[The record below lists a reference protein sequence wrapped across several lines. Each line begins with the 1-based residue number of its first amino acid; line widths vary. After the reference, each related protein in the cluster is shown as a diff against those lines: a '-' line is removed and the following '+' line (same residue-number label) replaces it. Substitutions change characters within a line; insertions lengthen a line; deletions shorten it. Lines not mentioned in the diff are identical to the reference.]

1 MIQCAR
7 CGFQNNEGKRFCV
20 RCGAPL
26 PGPVTPSFVRCA
38 ACGHQT
44 QSGKRFCGRCGTPL
58 AASTPSAS
66 FALRCPACGHV
77 NEVGKRFC
85 ARCGTPIVTTM
96 PPPSGMMVRLD
107 DLVGQMLTEYKITG
121 KLGQGGMATVFKAV
135 QTTLKRPAAIKIL
148 SPQMAQ
154 DTALLARFHQEAI
167 SAANLEHP
175 HIVPIYEVDEAQG
188 YHFIAMKYI
197 DGDSLKRIIARE
209 GRLALSRVQSL
220 VDQVAEALDY
230 AHGRGFVHRDVKPSN
245 VMVTAED
252 YAYLMDFGLSRAV
265 VSSQL
270 TVAGTV
276 MGTPDYMSPEQ
287 AQGDEDIDRRTD
299 IYSLGAMLY
308 EMLTGQVP
316 FHGLSP
322 AAVIMAQITQPP
334 QSVLISHPDLPDEV
348 DAMIQ
353 RAMAKERSERY
364 ETASELAAALRSVIR
379 ET

>member
-1 MIQCAR
+1 
-7 CGFQNNEGKRFCV
+7 
-20 RCGAPL
+20 
-26 PGPVTPSFVRCA
+26 
-38 ACGHQT
+38 
-44 QSGKRFCGRCGTPL
+44 
-58 AASTPSAS
+58 
-66 FALRCPACGHV
+66 
-77 NEVGKRFC
+77 
-85 ARCGTPIVTTM
+85 
-96 PPPSGMMVRLD
+96 MVRLD
-107 DLVGQMLTEYKITG
+107 DGSTELAEILVGQMLTEYKITG

-220 VDQVAEALDY
+220 VDQIAEALDY

-245 VMVTAED
+245 VMVTVED

-322 AAVIMAQITQPP
+322 AAVIMAQITQPS
-334 QSVLISHPDLPDEV
+334 QSVLVSHLDLPDEV
-348 DAMIQ
+348 DAVIQ

-364 ETASELAAALRSVIR
+364 ETAGELAIALRSVIR